1 MPVLL
6 QETNGGDHMTI
17 RNDDVICDIC
27 ESSNLNES
35 LTICF
40 DCQALDYLSEEANED
55 VDTDNSL

>member
-1 MPVLL
+1 
-6 QETNGGDHMTI
+6 MTI

-40 DCQALDYLSEEANED
+40 DCQSLDYLSSEEADD
-55 VDTDNSL
+55 VDTYNSL

>member
-1 MPVLL
+1 
-6 QETNGGDHMTI
+6 MTI